1 MKKKYMQPE
10 VEVMLMETQEM
21 IATSTLGYG
30 SDVDDAGLAESR
42 EAEEIF
48 NLLDGSPF

>member
-1 MKKKYMQPE
+1 MKKKYLQPE

-30 SDVDDAGLAESR
+30 TDLPDAGDAESR
-42 EAEEIF
+42 DAEDIF
-48 NLLDGSPF
+48 NMLGGSPF

>member
-1 MKKKYMQPE
+1 MKKKYLQPE

-30 SDVDDAGLAESR
+30 ESVSDAGEAESR
-42 EAEEIF
+42 EAEDIF
-48 NLLDGSPF
+48 NMLGGSPF